1 MLGRIIVD
9 RTIEIIESE
18 IRQIFASVVW
28 THKIQEKQADIYLSR
43 YNIFKNSKI
52 ILSAVTTSGICGVVF
67 IDKYWLKV
75 ITAIISVLSLVINA
89 YFKEYDLKS
98 LQKQHK
104 NSALQ
109 LLKLRNNIISVL
121 CDIKIGRY
129 DEESLLTKR
138 NEILVKMH
146 DVEKNCLDASNKA
159 VDKASENLKAR
170 KDNTYSDDE
179 IDSFLPI
186 LARKNNN

>member
-1 MLGRIIVD
+1 MNG
-9 RTIEIIESE
+9 TIEITESE

-43 YNIFKNSKI
+43 YNILKNLKI

-67 IDKYWLKV
+67 IDKYWLEV
-75 ITAIISVLSLVINA
+75 VTAIISVISLSINA

-104 NSALQ
+104 QSALQ

-121 CDIKIGRY
+121 CDIKLGRY
-129 DEESLLTKR
+129 DEKNLLNKR
-138 NEILVKMH
+138 DEILVRMH
-146 DVEKNCLDASNKA
+146 DIERNCLDASSKA
-159 VDKASENLKAR
+159 VDKASKNLNNR

-186 LARKNNN
+186 LARKNKN

>member
-1 MLGRIIVD
+1 MS
-9 RTIEIIESE
+9 RTIEITESE

-43 YNIFKNSKI
+43 YNFFKNLKI
-52 ILSAVTTSGICGVVF
+52 ILSAVTTSGICGVLF

-75 ITAIISVLSLVINA
+75 VTAIISVVSLAINA
-89 YFKEYDLKS
+89 YFKEYDLKT

-104 NSALQ
+104 KSALQ
-109 LLKLRNNIISVL
+109 LLELRNNIISVL
-121 CDIKIGRY
+121 CDIKIGKY
-129 DEESLLTKR
+129 DEKSLLTKR
-138 NEILVKMH
+138 DEILVKMH
-146 DVEKNCLDASNKA
+146 TIENNCLDASSKA
-159 VDKASENLKAR
+159 VDKASENLKER

-186 LARKNNN
+186 LARKNSN

>member
-1 MLGRIIVD
+1 MD

>member
-1 MLGRIIVD
+1 MANFIVNK
-9 RTIEIIESE
+9 TMEITESE
-18 IRQIFASVVW
+18 IRQIFATVVW

-43 YNIFKNSKI
+43 YNILKNLKI

-75 ITAIISVLSLVINA
+75 ITAIISVISLAINA

-104 NSALQ
+104 ESALQ

-121 CDIKIGRY
+121 CDIKLGRY
-129 DEESLLTKR
+129 DEKSLLNKR
-138 NEILVKMH
+138 DEILVRMH
-146 DVEKNCLDASNKA
+146 DIESNCLDASSKA
-159 VDKASENLKAR
+159 VDKASENLKNR

-186 LARKNNN
+186 LARKNKN